1 MATERASG
9 RATRPDL
16 GSIPLWSFAILTL
29 LFLYVPIFVVILYS
43 FTSDTLMTWPMPGF
57 SLRWYQEFFA
67 DRQLLLALRNSA
79 LVAFWSTLIGLA
91 IGIPAAIALD
101 RYRFP
106 GKSAFQRL
114 ILLPFVLPGILMGL
128 ALLTLF
134 LNAGVGLSLTTVI
147 AGHAT
152 LLVAVVITETS
163 VGLQRWDRTIEQAA
177 MDLGANELQTFF
189 FVMLPNLRTV
199 IGGAIL
205 LGLTLS
211 LDEITRTFFLTG
223 TQNTYPLFIWSMM
236 RLGLTPEIN
245 AASSLIFAASALLIV
260 IWSRLMRE

>member
-1 MATERASG
+1 MASDVRG
-9 RATRPDL
+9 RAVPRYRL
-16 GSIPLWSFAILTL
+16 GAIPLWMFAIVTL
-29 LFLYVPIFVVILYS
+29 LFLYVPILVVIAYS
-43 FTSDTLMTWPMPGF
+43 FTSDTLMTWPMPGL

-79 LVAFWSTLIGLA
+79 VVAFWSTLIGLV
-91 IGIPAAIALD
+91 IGLPAALALD
-101 RYRFP
+101 RYDFP
-106 GKSAFQRL
+106 GKVVFQRL
-114 ILLPFVLPGILMGL
+114 ILLPFILPGILMGL

-134 LNAGVGLSLTTVI
+134 LNAGVGLSMTTVI

-152 LLVAVVITETS
+152 LLVAVVITETA

-189 FVMLPNLRTV
+189 YVMLPNLRTV
-199 IGGAIL
+199 IGGAVL

-236 RLGLTPEIN
+236 RQGLTPEIN
-245 AASSLIFAASALLIV
+245 AAASMIVVASAIV
-260 IWSRLMRE
+260 VVVWSRLMRE

>member
-1 MATERASG
+1 MRT
-9 RATRPDL
+9 DL
-16 GSIPLWSFAILTL
+16 RDRSLPRFNLGAVPLWLFAILTL
-29 LFLYVPIFVVILYS
+29 LFLYVPILVVIAYS
-43 FTSDTLMTWPMPGF
+43 FTSDSLMMWPMPGL

-79 LVAFWSTLIGLA
+79 IVAFWSTLIGLV
-91 IGIPAAIALD
+91 IGLPAAVALD
-101 RYRFP
+101 RYDFP
-106 GKSAFQRL
+106 GKVVFQRL

-134 LNAGVGLSLTTVI
+134 LNTGVGLSLTTVI

-152 LLVAVVITETS
+152 LLVAVVITETA

-177 MDLGANELQTFF
+177 MDLGANEFQTFF
-189 FVMLPNLRTV
+189 YVMLPNLRTV
-199 IGGAIL
+199 IGGAVL

-223 TQNTYPLFIWSMM
+223 TQNTYPLYIWSMM
-236 RLGLTPEIN
+236 RQGLTPEIN
-245 AASSLIFAASALLIV
+245 AAASLIFGASAIV
-260 IWSRLMRE
+260 IIIWSRLMRE

>member
-1 MATERASG
+1 MQ
-9 RATRPDL
+9 PDRRTTSSPRLSL
-16 GSIPLWSFAILTL
+16 GAIPLWLLALLTL
-29 LFLYVPIFVVILYS
+29 LFLYIPILVVIVYS
-43 FTSDTLMTWPMPGF
+43 FTADELMTWPMPGF

-67 DRQLLLALRNSA
+67 DRQLLLALRNSGI
-79 LVAFWSTLIGLA
+79 VAFWSTLIGLVV
-91 IGIPAAIALD
+91 GIPAALALD
-101 RYRFP
+101 RFDFP
-106 GKSAFQRL
+106 GKAVFQRL

-134 LNAGVGLSLTTVI
+134 LNVGVGLSLLTVI

-152 LLVAVVITETS
+152 LLVAVVITETA
-163 VGLQRWDRTIEQAA
+163 VGLQRWDRAIEQAA

-189 FVMLPNLRTV
+189 YVMLPNLRTI
-199 IGGAIL
+199 IGGAVL

-236 RLGLTPEIN
+236 RQGLTPEIN
-245 AASSLIFAASALLIV
+245 AAASLIFAASALVIV
-260 IWSRLMRE
+260 VWSRLMRE

>member
-1 MATERASG
+1 MATDRLDARRS
-9 RATRPDL
+9 RPSL
-16 GSIPLWSFAILTL
+16 GAAPLWIFAILTL
-29 LFLYVPIFVVILYS
+29 LFLYVPILVVILYS
-43 FTSDTLMTWPMPGF
+43 FTSDTLMTWPIPGF

-67 DRQLLLALRNSA
+67 DRQLLLALRNSIV
-79 LVAFWSTLIGLA
+79 VAFWSTLIGLV
-91 IGIPAAIALD
+91 IGLPAAIALD

-106 GKSAFQRL
+106 GKVVFQRL

-134 LNAGVGLSLTTVI
+134 LNVGVGLSLTTVI

-199 IGGAIL
+199 IGGAVL

-223 TQNTYPLFIWSMM
+223 TDNTYPLFIWSMM

-245 AASSLIFAASALLIV
+245 AAASLIFAASAMVIIV
-260 IWSRLMRE
+260 WSRLMRE